1 VVRWPAWLRDEDEAV
16 VAAPEPSNEAE
27 FQNVI
32 HAAYIEVQKA
42 KLDRTNAAA
51 TFVTTAAGTIG
62 TIYAGLLA
70 LAFSVESTPAR
81 PLPPRALAPAIFL
94 ALAFVF
100 SVVRTGFVR
109 RTGRYL
115 ASQHP
120 AQLPAN
126 GRPPVGDESSPPL
139 INPAS
144 TWEEQELR
152 LVAFMNWIDRGA
164 LKQAWA
170 LRVAVICLGAA
181 VFLLP
186 LPFVDLSSRA
196 ATLMILAV
204 AMVVLAFL
212 IYEFIAAVLKVIA
225 AVKART
231 RAGLSTPSSPAPDV
245 PAPDAPPG
253 KRT

>member
-1 VVRWPAWLRDEDEAV
+1 MVRWPAWLRDDDDAV
-16 VAAPEPSNEAE
+16 AAAPEPSNEAE
-27 FQNVI
+27 FQKVI

-42 KLDRTNAAA
+42 KLERTNAAA

-115 ASQHP
+115 ASHQP
-120 AQLPAN
+120 AAE
-126 GRPPVGDESSPPL
+126 GRRQVGDASSPHL
-139 INPAS
+139 ISPAS

-186 LPFVDLSSRA
+186 LPFVALSHRA
-196 ATLMILAV
+196 ATFTILAV
-204 AMVVLAFL
+204 AAVVLAFL
-212 IYEFIAAVLKVIA
+212 IYEVIA
-225 AVKART
+225 ALKART
-231 RAGLSTPSSPAPDV
+231 RAGLTTPSGPAPDV

-253 KRT
+253 KRS

>member
-1 VVRWPAWLRDEDEAV
+1 VVRWAAWLRDEADTV
-16 VAAPEPSNEAE
+16 TAAPEPSNEAE
-27 FQNVI
+27 FQKVI

-81 PLPPRALAPAIFL
+81 PLPPRALAPALFL

-120 AQLPAN
+120 AQLSAR
-126 GRPPVGDESSPPL
+126 GRAPVSEASTSPHL
-139 INPAS
+139 ISPAS

-186 LPFVDLSSRA
+186 LPFIDVSSRA
-196 ATLMILAV
+196 AALMILVV
-204 AMVVLAFL
+204 AAIVLAFL
-212 IYEFIAAVLKVIA
+212 IYEVIA

-231 RAGLSTPSSPAPDV
+231 RAGRSTRSRPSPDV

-253 KRT
+253 KRA